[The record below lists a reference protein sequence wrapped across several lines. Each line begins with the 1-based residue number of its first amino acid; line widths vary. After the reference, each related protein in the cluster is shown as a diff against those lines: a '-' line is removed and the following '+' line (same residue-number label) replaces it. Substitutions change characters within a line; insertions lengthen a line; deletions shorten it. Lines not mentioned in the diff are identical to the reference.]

1 MKKLIAVA
9 VVAAL
14 TVAGAV
20 AQVTVGARGN
30 VGLNVGTTDN
40 LIKTYN
46 NTGVLVP
53 YGAGAFVRY
62 NMPFYAPVGAE
73 FDFDFGMNQGT
84 NSVFK
89 SNSDNYRT
97 RTYNVID
104 MALLGTY
111 TMNFDAFG
119 ITFVAGPNICLPV
132 SNLSYVL
139 HTKEANSDPIEYEF
153 NSSVIFGIKAGVEG
167 SYKVGPGNV
176 VVGLSYVNDF
186 NPIELK
192 GNTYSHTRRNLNLS
206 VGYAI
211 QF

>member
-1 MKKLIAVA
+1 MKKLVAVA

-30 VGLNVGTTDN
+30 VGLNVGSTDN
-40 LIKTYN
+40 VINSYYD
-46 NTGVLVP
+46 TGILVP

-62 NMPFYAPVGAE
+62 NMPFYAPLGVE

-84 NSVFK
+84 NDLRINTKTNV
-89 SNSDNYRT
+89 T
-97 RTYNVID
+97 HTYNVID
-104 MALLGTY
+104 MALVGTY
-111 TMNFDAFG
+111 SMSFDAFG

-132 SNLSYVL
+132 SPLVMQTHNETGS
-139 HTKEANSDPIEYEF
+139 SDPMEF
-153 NSSVIFGIKAGVEG
+153 DFESSVIFGIKAGVEG

-186 NPIELK
+186 NPIEIEVS
-192 GNTYSHTRRNLNLS
+192 TYSHTRRNLNLS